1 MSVNNV
7 DDELKIVAYLD
18 LLGFSKFNEE
28 NVYDASSIIREY
40 GYILRTRIA
49 NQNNILT
56 QTSASSFD
64 FFLPFSDSIFIASK
78 EKKDFVQQIAHFV
91 LSCFVYKID
100 SYRNDLSIERP
111 YEVRT
116 ENFFGKELIYN
127 NYPILF
133 RGGISAGPIIS
144 QKLDC
149 LQNKVTSQVPVLC
162 GKTVVNA
169 VKLEKAC
176 KGPRLILDK
185 ECCAVLDYQDLFI
198 QPISEKSD
206 CYEVLWPAY
215 HYIAQN
221 GDSEIAKFVELIE
234 PAIKFWKAFNHT
246 EYGIHYFNLI
256 KIIIEG
262 TMAFARK
269 IKAAKYAEEYI
280 INEMERFNLKD
291 KATFILE
298 SCKKHK

>member
-1 MSVNNV
+1 M
-7 DDELKIVAYLD
+7 
-18 LLGFSKFNEE
+18 
-28 NVYDASSIIREY
+28 
-40 GYILRTRIA
+40 
-49 NQNNILT
+49 
-56 QTSASSFD
+56 
-64 FFLPFSDSIFIASK
+64 
-78 EKKDFVQQIAHFV
+78 
-91 LSCFVYKID
+91 
-100 SYRNDLSIERP
+100 
-111 YEVRT
+111 
-116 ENFFGKELIYN
+116 
-127 NYPILF
+127 
-133 RGGISAGPIIS
+133 
-144 QKLDC
+144 
-149 LQNKVTSQVPVLC
+149 
-162 GKTVVNA
+162 
-169 VKLEKAC
+169 
-176 KGPRLILDK
+176 ILDK